1 MSKKHRINYSEYS
14 TWDKCIKDAD
24 EIQNEEVVEEVTDKI
39 EEELVDEKHF
49 ATVNCIN
56 LLNVRFSPEV
66 GDNVICKIPNG
77 CEVEFL
83 GYDPLGNDAWSKISF
98 EQNGV
103 VITGF
108 VMSEFVEFK

>member
-14 TWDKCIKDAD
+14 TWDKCVKDAD
-24 EIQNEEVVEEVTDKI
+24 EIQNEELFEEVTDEN
-39 EEELVDEKHF
+39 EEKLVNEKHF

-77 CEVEFL
+77 SKVEFL

-108 VMSEFVEFK
+108 VMSEFLEV